1 MELYCTRPGCARPMH
16 AFSDLEDPQVLRTVI
31 QRHCP
36 TCGMPL
42 LLKDRYLPSQLLG
55 QGGFGAA
62 YLARDRYTPARRQ
75 CVVKQFKPAGNFN
88 PAQLQMAQDLF
99 FREAEVLEKLGSD
112 HPQIP
117 DLLAFFDLEQPN
129 PLTGGLDRFFY
140 LVQEF
145 IDGQT
150 LEQEVNTHGPLS
162 EADMLHLLQEVLGIL
177 TFVHSHESIHRDI
190 KPSNIMRNQRGKV
203 YLLDFGAIKFGT
215 QGNASTSIYSQ
226 GYAPPEQMVGGAVFF
241 STDLYALAVTCIVAM
256 TGQPPQALLDGAHQ
270 TWRWRERLPSP
281 VSDHSALILDKMLAA
296 DPADR
301 FASAPAVLQA
311 LATAPGDPLGR
322 PAATRPR
329 MPLANLTSPPLPRRF
344 STLEL
349 IGGAAFTGGE
359 GALVGI
365 GVGGVPIGLPLQLG
379 LWALVIAGLIY
390 LQFKRQIER
399 LDLVIIGGVSLV
411 AVALVFKPALPL
423 LLSGLLGGALVAIQ
437 GVVIFRL
444 VYKLLSRWL
453 GRRA

>member
-1 MELYCTRPGCARPMH
+1 MELYCTRPGCARPLH
-16 AFSDLEDPQVLRTVI
+16 AFSDLDDPQVLRTVI

-150 LEQEVNTHGPLS
+150 LEQEVNTQGPLS
-162 EADMLHLLQEVLGIL
+162 EADMLYVLQEVLGIL

-241 STDLYALAVTCIVAM
+241 STDLYALAVTCVVAL
-256 TGQPPQALLDGAHQ
+256 TGQPPQALLDGARQ
-270 TWRWRERLPSP
+270 SWRWRAALPTP
-281 VSDHSALILDKMLAA
+281 ISDHSAAILDKMLAA

-301 FASAPAVLQA
+301 FSSAPTVLQA
-311 LATAPGDPLGR
+311 LAADGFPVQSP
-322 PAATRPR
+322 PAATPPRPR
-329 MPLANLTSPPLPRRF
+329 PPLANLTQAPLPRRF

-349 IGGAAFTGGE
+349 IGGAAFTGSE
-359 GALVGI
+359 GALIGI
-365 GVGGVPIGLPLQLG
+365 GMGGLPIGFPLQLG

-399 LDLVIIGGVSLV
+399 LDLAIILGVSLGV
-411 AVALVFKPALPL
+411 VGLILKPTLPVLVGA
-423 LLSGLLGGALVAIQ
+423 LLGGAFVAID
-437 GVVIFRL
+437 VAVIFRL
-444 VYKLLSRWL
+444 VYKLLARWL
-453 GRRA
+453 